1 MVGQN
6 DLIKELDRLI
16 GDDMFPRFSI
26 VLGERGME
34 HEDVAHYVADKMDA
48 LYLVLQD
55 VKVDTIRQM
64 IKQAYSLHETTV
76 FCIPHAD
83 DMSVN
88 AKNAMLKVAEEAPN
102 RAYIIMC
109 LEDLSNTLATIQSRA
124 QIFRMDRCKPDD
136 IKEFASSL
144 CVTPDTE
151 FVKVAG
157 EVCRT
162 PGEVY
167 MLSKMGATNFHRYV
181 EWVADNLT
189 TMPSADI
196 FKISDK
202 LALKDEEDKYDCKL
216 FLIALQ
222 NEYMKRVCKMPIG
235 EDTCTKYCMCEMAR
249 VVGQYLQDFRVKGI
263 NKAMLLN
270 QCYLD
275 VRKVWKSTKS
285 NNT

>member
-1 MVGQN
+1 MWYVIIRGEMMTGQ
-6 DLIKELDRLI
+6 DELVKELDRLI

-26 VLGERGME
+26 VVGERGME
-34 HEDVAHYVADKMDA
+34 HEDVAHYVASKMNA
-48 LYLVLQD
+48 NYIKLPD
-55 VKVDTIRQM
+55 VKVDTIRTM
-64 IKQAYSLHETTV
+64 IGQAYASHETTV
-76 FCIPHAD
+76 FCIPNAD

-124 QIFRMDRCKPDD
+124 QVFTMNRCTPDD

-144 CVTPDTE
+144 CVEPNPE
-151 FVKVAG
+151 FVKIAG
-157 EVCRT
+157 EICRT
-162 PGEVY
+162 PGEVC

-202 LALKDEEDKYDCKL
+202 LALKEEEDK
-216 FLIALQ
+216 
-222 NEYMKRVCKMPIG
+222 
-235 EDTCTKYCMCEMAR
+235 
-249 VVGQYLQDFRVKGI
+249 
-263 NKAMLLN
+263 
-270 QCYLD
+270 
-275 VRKVWKSTKS
+275 
-285 NNT
+285 